1 MNVNVSGRGGLI
13 TSLMLNED
21 YVVHVLGFKRS
32 TLTEGRYNM
41 QLQQDILHAHLLA
54 ENWFKQGIKDLKKAG
69 VKGWEAV
76 KDKALEVPNAIKK
89 FGKDTTGIV
98 AALTAMVKDPEEAKE
113 YATGIFAS
121 VRLWP
126 KRINKS
132 LKTIEKWME
141 DHSMPTFAK
150 GVGKI
155 RDMLITL
162 WKAAQ
167 NAKGWIKSISMMAFG
182 LAVKYVEEEF
192 GIKEKLGK
200 LIDYIGDPE
209 EIVVDIKD
217 ALGEIGEGV
226 LDDVKDFFKGE
237 ITAVVENSDLFKQ
250 ITSFLS
256 EKLGFL
262 QAMKD
267 KFFNLG
273 KKIIGSAVEQFAGP
287 LAWLKQAY
295 ELFGKASW
303 VIGHLAP
310 MLVKIKIM

>member
-1 MNVNVSGRGGLI
+1 MNDVNGSRGGLI
-13 TSLMLNED
+13 TSLMLSED
-21 YVVHVLGFKRS
+21 YVVHVLGFERS
-32 TLTEGRYNM
+32 TLTEGRYSM
-41 QLQQDILHAHLLA
+41 QMQQDILHAHLLA
-54 ENWFKQGIKDLKKAG
+54 ENWFTQGIKDLKKAG
-69 VKGWEAV
+69 VEGWEAV

-89 FGKDTTGIV
+89 FGTDTKGIV
-98 AALTAMVKDPEEAKE
+98 AALTAMVKDPEEAKD

-121 VRLWP
+121 VRMWP

-141 DHSMPTFAK
+141 DHSMSTFAK

-155 RDMLITL
+155 RSMLITL
-162 WKAAQ
+162 WKSASE
-167 NAKGWIKSISMMAFG
+167 AKGWVKSISMMAFG

-192 GIKEKLGK
+192 DIKEKVGK
-200 LIDYIGDPE
+200 LVTYINDPKE
-209 EIVVDIKD
+209 MIGDIKD
-217 ALGEIGEGV
+217 VVGEDV

-237 ITAVVENSDLFKQ
+237 VTAVIENSELFKQ

-273 KKIIGSAVEQFAGP
+273 KKIIGGAVEQFAGP

-303 VIGHLAP
+303 VVGHLAP
-310 MLVKIKIM
+310 MLVKVKISDVV